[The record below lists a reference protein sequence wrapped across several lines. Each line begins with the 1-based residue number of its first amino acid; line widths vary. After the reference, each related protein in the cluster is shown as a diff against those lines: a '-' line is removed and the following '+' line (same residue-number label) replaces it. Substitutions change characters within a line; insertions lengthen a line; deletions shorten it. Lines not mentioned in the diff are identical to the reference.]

1 MSRRL
6 VYLVSDLFLSLPPS
20 PSLLFVAS
28 GLLIDLGLHYPN
40 LTAAIGSIPANGPSV
55 DTLVGGA
62 DDQTEMG
69 WQNLSLM
76 FDPAYFLS
84 MTHEDL

>member
-1 MSRRL
+1 MIEPTTNEL
-6 VYLVSDLFLSLPPS
+6 EAQGDQSD
-20 PSLLFVAS
+20 
-28 GLLIDLGLHYPN
+28 
-40 LTAAIGSIPANGPSV
+40 
-55 DTLVGGA
+55 
-62 DDQTEMG
+62 MG

>member
-1 MSRRL
+1 MSSFGLPRSLRTGL
-6 VYLVSDLFLSLPPS
+6 QYPSDLADS
-20 PSLLFVAS
+20 
-28 GLLIDLGLHYPN
+28 
-40 LTAAIGSIPANGPSV
+40 TAGTMIEPTTNELEAQG
-55 DTLVGGA
+55 
-62 DDQTEMG
+62 DQSDMG

>member
-1 MSRRL
+1 LADNSAGATIEPTTNESEAQGDQ
-6 VYLVSDLFLSLPPS
+6 SD
-20 PSLLFVAS
+20 
-28 GLLIDLGLHYPN
+28 
-40 LTAAIGSIPANGPSV
+40 
-55 DTLVGGA
+55 
-62 DDQTEMG
+62 MG

>member
-1 MSRRL
+1 MS
-6 VYLVSDLFLSLPPS
+6 SFSLPR
-20 PSLLFVAS
+20 SL
-28 GLLIDLGLHYPN
+28 GTGLHYPSDLAEN
-40 LTAAIGSIPANGPSV
+40 S
-55 DTLVGGA
+55 GGA
-62 DDQTEMG
+62 TIEPTTNDSEAQGDQTDMG

>member
-1 MSRRL
+1 ML
-6 VYLVSDLFLSLPPS
+6 MD
-20 PSLLFVAS
+20 S
-28 GLLIDLGLHYPN
+28 GLRYPN
-40 LTAAIGSIPANGPSV
+40 LTAAIGSLQGSGPLTS
-55 DTLVGGA
+55 TLVGGTG
-62 DDQTEMG
+62 DQTEMG

>member
-1 MSRRL
+1 MFSL
-6 VYLVSDLFLSLPPS
+6 LVSLRLLRIGFPYPSDLARS
-20 PSLLFVAS
+20 
-28 GLLIDLGLHYPN
+28 
-40 LTAAIGSIPANGPSV
+40 AA
-55 DTLVGGA
+55 GA
-62 DDQTEMG
+62 MIEPFTNDSEPQGDQTDMG

>member
-1 MSRRL
+1 MSTF
-6 VYLVSDLFLSLPPS
+6 SLSPLTEKTGVHHPS
-20 PSLLFVAS
+20 SSADIAT
-28 GLLIDLGLHYPN
+28 GLSTDPFTDAVEDQG
-40 LTAAIGSIPANGPSV
+40 
-55 DTLVGGA
+55 
-62 DDQTEMG
+62 DQTDMG

>member
-1 MSRRL
+1 MVEPFTNESE
-6 VYLVSDLFLSLPPS
+6 
-20 PSLLFVAS
+20 AQ
-28 GLLIDLGLHYPN
+28 G
-40 LTAAIGSIPANGPSV
+40 
-55 DTLVGGA
+55 
-62 DDQTEMG
+62 DQTDMG

>member
-1 MSRRL
+1 
-6 VYLVSDLFLSLPPS
+6 LSTDP
-20 PSLLFVAS
+20 F
-28 GLLIDLGLHYPN
+28 I
-40 LTAAIGSIPANGPSV
+40 TAVEEQG
-55 DTLVGGA
+55 
-62 DDQTEMG
+62 DQTDMG